1 MQKTLLILVLL
12 TAVISCQSDRDTKTS
27 SFKIEYEKF
36 VLENGL
42 QVILHVDRS
51 DPVVS
56 VVLAAHVGSAKEK
69 EGRTG
74 FAHLFEHLLFLE
86 SENLGRGGL
95 DQLSARIGG
104 AGANGF
110 TNRDITT
117 YFQTVPKD
125 ALEKM
130 IWAEAD
136 KLGWFINTVT
146 DPILANEIMV
156 VKNEKR
162 QVVDNR
168 PYGHTSYVIGKI
180 CTRKAIPTAG
190 RSSAPWPICRP
201 PPWKM

>member
-1 MQKTLLILVLL
+1 MYKTFLTFGFLLILM
-12 TAVISCQSDRDTKTS
+12 ACQPIGNSNES
-27 SFKIEYEKF
+27 SFHLEYEKF
-36 VLENGL
+36 ELANGL
-42 QVILHVDRS
+42 DVILHVDKS

-69 EGRTG
+69 AGRTG

-95 DQLSARIGG
+95 DQMSAEIGG

-146 DPILANEIMV
+146 DPVLSNEISV
-156 VKNEKR
+156 LKN
-162 QVVDNR
+162 
-168 PYGHTSYVIGKI
+168 
-180 CTRKAIPTAG
+180 
-190 RSSAPWPICRP
+190 
-201 PPWKM
+201 

>member
-1 MQKTLLILVLL
+1 MYKTFLIFAFMLCLV
-12 TAVISCQSDRDTKTS
+12 ACQPGDDSQEISFHLD
-27 SFKIEYEKF
+27 YEKF
-36 VLENGL
+36 ELENGL
-42 QVILHVDRS
+42 EVILHVDQS

-56 VVLAAHVGSAKEK
+56 VVLAAHVGSAREK
-69 EGRTG
+69 VGRTG
-74 FAHLFEHLLFLE
+74 FAYLFEHLLFLE

-110 TNRDITT
+110 TNNDITT

-146 DPILANEIMV
+146 DPVLSNEISV

-162 QVVDNR
+162 
-168 PYGHTSYVIGKI
+168 
-180 CTRKAIPTAG
+180 
-190 RSSAPWPICRP
+190 
-201 PPWKM
+201 